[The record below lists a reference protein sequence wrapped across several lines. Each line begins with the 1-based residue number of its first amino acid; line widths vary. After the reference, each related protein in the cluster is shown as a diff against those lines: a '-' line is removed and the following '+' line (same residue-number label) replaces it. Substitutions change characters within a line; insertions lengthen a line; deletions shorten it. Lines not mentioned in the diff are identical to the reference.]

1 MKSSV
6 FGLKIN
12 LVTVVSALFLGY
24 VFYKYVYDGT
34 EQLTSNVDKR
44 VYRVRK
50 GDDMQVRAD
59 ILAILNGKFQIIV
72 NNLKNDPAYQQN
84 IAVKRL
90 ISNWESGVTLKEIG
104 NMESDAAYVINKRDM
119 SFCLQKTKN
128 QLVLEELNLI
138 TYVGIHELAH
148 IMSEEVG
155 HGSEFIKNFEFLLN
169 YAKQINYYD
178 PLLRR
183 QLPLYIQLDKLNT
196 KDSYCGVNL
205 ENSVS

>member
-72 NNLKNDPAYQQN
+72 NNLKNDPEYQQN